1 MASGIWRAKKLPLFD
16 LPMLPPRRMESV
28 SIILMLRLRL
38 LIGMRAGYLRLKMR
52 MPHFPSVGR
61 GRPDLGV
68 GYDGF
73 GPLWVLEGAVLIR
86 VLAVFSSAVE
96 ISAASPVGWLGA
108 RTRGWCC
115 ATRLESGFK
124 LDWTE
129 S

>member
-1 MASGIWRAKKLPLFD
+1 MVPGIWRAKNLPLFD
-16 LPMLPPRRMESV
+16 LPMLPPRGMESV
-28 SIILMLRLRL
+28 SIILTLRLRL
-38 LIGMRAGYLRLKMR
+38 LIGTRVGYLRLKMR

-61 GRPDLGV
+61 GCRDPWV
-68 GYDGF
+68 GWGGF
-73 GPLWVLEGAVLIR
+73 GPLWVLEAAGLIR